1 MKRAGG
7 VWAVLA
13 LAVLTTWGSLPG
25 SELLAHSGG
34 GAIAQQTQGGRPD
47 AGAFIA
53 EMAEDGMAEVQL
65 GKLAAERASNADVKE
80 FAQMMVQHHS
90 KANEELKKI
99 AGQLKVTP
107 PTSLNQKH
115 QALAAKL
122 SKLQGAEFDREYM
135 AEMVLGHEEVVNK
148 LRMRAGNGL
157 TSSDPASGRPATGTP
172 AGGTGTQ
179 PTGGGSKP
187 SGSAAAGTS
196 GGKLDPALIDWATK
210 TLPMVQQHLERAHT
224 IHKQLGK

>member
-7 VWAVLA
+7 VWAALA
-13 LAVLTTWGSLPG
+13 LAVLATWGSLPG

-115 QALAAKL
+115 QALVAKL

>member
-1 MKRAGG
+1 
-7 VWAVLA
+7 V
-13 LAVLTTWGSLPG
+13 AVLTTWGSLPG

>member
-1 MKRAGG
+1 
-7 VWAVLA
+7 
-13 LAVLTTWGSLPG
+13 
-25 SELLAHSGG
+25 
-34 GAIAQQTQGGRPD
+34 
-47 AGAFIA
+47 
-53 EMAEDGMAEVQL
+53 
-65 GKLAAERASNADVKE
+65 
-80 FAQMMVQHHS
+80 MMVRDHS

-115 QALAAKL
+115 QAFAAKL

-172 AGGTGTQ
+172 AGVPEHSRQ
-179 PTGGGSKP
+179 
-187 SGSAAAGTS
+187 AAAANRQAP
-196 GGKLDPALIDWATK
+196 LRL
-210 TLPMVQQHLERAHT
+210 VRAA
-224 IHKQLGK
+224 GSRSSRR